1 MWMLDQVDCELLT
14 SSGFRSAIPTTKQQ
28 IELPPGRRPAFRDQI
43 ASSGE
48 APCQK
53 FHISYF
59 IFQISNPATN
69 AQHSAMLL
77 RESIKIMIKSRI
89 MKHSSRTKE
98 GR

>member
-53 FHISYF
+53 F
-59 IFQISNPATN
+59 QISNFKSQISN
-69 AQHSAMLL
+69 L
-77 RESIKIMIKSRI
+77 KSRHQRSTLGDVAAGI
-89 MKHSSRTKE
+89 D
-98 GR
+98 